1 MPREDRDRQF
11 EQALAR
17 HLRDE
22 AAHDSACLDAETL
35 AAFHERMLSDE
46 EMLAAKNHV
55 SGCARCQEI
64 LAQLESTQ
72 ELPEIQERDL
82 VPAVLASPRAV
93 RAQVA
98 IPGAPQ
104 EAPETVDEMPGSPF
118 AAAAVQQKKFS
129 ALKWAAPF
137 GAIAATLLLFAG
149 FREYSD
155 HSNKLAQSQIARNR
169 QEKSPQAGY
178 ISPAAPL
185 DGSNAAKQALNSPA
199 KEEAKSSRA
208 GLSSAP
214 LSAPKPGAGKDQGK
228 RGDSGEISADSTR
241 ARSVPGTRT
250 EALQAAP
257 DQVALDAMKAR
268 PEAQDK
274 ADGSQARPTAA
285 APPPTVS
292 PLPPPSPSETLET
305 RSLGKVAR
313 EKAGAAAG
321 ASTGNS
327 DEFAAEKKK
336 QESAMVSANLAARAL
351 SPLAVASPDGS
362 SIWRFGANGL
372 VAHSSDAGRTFAS
385 QSSGVEASLTSGS
398 APSAKICW
406 IAGTAGTL
414 LRTTDGGRIWKII
427 PTPIEGDL
435 GGVRAV
441 DRKRA
446 SIWDAGNKLTF
457 LTSDGGS
464 TWTKTAS
471 H

>member
-72 ELPEIQERDL
+72 ELPEVQERDL
-82 VPAVLASPRAV
+82 VPALFTSSRPVP
-93 RAQVA
+93 AQVA
-98 IPGAPQ
+98 MAR
-104 EAPETVDEMPGSPF
+104 APEELPHPVEEMSASRF
-118 AAAAVQQKKFS
+118 ASAGRKQKKSS

-137 GAIAATLLLFAG
+137 GAIAATLLLLAG
-149 FREYSD
+149 FREYRD
-155 HSNKLAQSQIARNR
+155 HSTKLAQSQIARNR
-169 QEKSPQAGY
+169 EEKSPQAGY

-185 DGSNAAKQALNSPA
+185 DGSNAAKQALDSPA
-199 KEEAKSSRA
+199 KEDAKSSRA
-208 GLSSAP
+208 RLSPVP
-214 LSAPKPGAGKDQGK
+214 LSAPKPGASKDQGE
-228 RGDSGEISADSTR
+228 RADSGEIRAGAAR
-241 ARSVPGTRT
+241 ARTVPGTRT
-250 EALQAAP
+250 EALETAP
-257 DQVALDAMKAR
+257 DQAVPDQVVLDAMK
-268 PEAQDK
+268 EAQDK
-274 ADGSQARPTAA
+274 ADGSQARQAAA
-285 APPPTVS
+285 APPPAVS
-292 PLPPPSPSETLET
+292 PPPPPSETLEM

-321 ASTGNS
+321 ASVGNN
-327 DEFAAEKKK
+327 DEVAAKKKK
-336 QESAMVSANLAARAL
+336 QESALVSANLAASAL
-351 SPLAVASPDGS
+351 SPLAVASPDGA
-362 SIWRFGANGL
+362 SIWRFGANGV
-372 VAHSSDAGRTFAS
+372 VAHSSDAGRTFTS

-414 LRTTDGGRIWKII
+414 LRTTDGGRTWKII

-435 GGVRAV
+435 GGVHAV

-464 TWTKTAS
+464 TWTKTES
-471 H
+471 E